1 MPTRS
6 RIENA
11 RLLRRNQTDSE
22 AQMWG
27 VLRDRRLK
35 DYKFRRQHPI
45 DRYVA
50 DFACVSARLIVELD
64 GPVHDETVERDR
76 VRDAFLTESGWQILR
91 FSNADVG
98 RNSEFVVSQLLA
110 RLERSASE

>member
-1 MPTRS
+1 MTTRP

-22 AQMWG
+22 TQMWG

-35 DYKFRRQHPI
+35 NYKFRRQHPI

-50 DFACVSARLIVELD
+50 DFACVSAQLIVELD
-64 GPVHDETVERDR
+64 GPIHDETVEQDQ
-76 VRDAFLTESGWQILR
+76 VRDKFLADNGWQILR
-91 FSNADVG
+91 FSNAELG
-98 RNSEFVVSQLLA
+98 RDSNFVVSQLLA
-110 RLERSASE
+110 RLQSSASK